1 MEQADAE
8 WGEAQGIIAA
18 QSVLIASQHRKLV
31 NFQRE
36 DEEASVPTAS
46 DPSASSSGS
55 SEDQRPPGGSPRPVT
70 PGRQA
75 WRRLRVKIARV
86 SHERKVEA
94 FEAGKALVTK
104 DLENSERIGARLV
117 HRVGGIR
124 PARKD
129 PVRELGRSFKRGINR
144 AIRDYLRRSAE
155 QLEQGGEAAE

>member
-1 MEQADAE
+1 MDAE

-36 DEEASVPTAS
+36 DEEASIPTAS
-46 DPSASSSGS
+46 GPSASSSGS
-55 SEDQRPPGGSPRPVT
+55 SEDQRPSGGAPRPVT

-94 FEAGKALVTK
+94 FEAGKAISGVASEWGRSWFIASEAFARLGRIRS
-104 DLENSERIGARLV
+104 ENSAARS
-117 HRVGGIR
+117 
-124 PARKD
+124 K
-129 PVRELGRSFKRGINR
+129 E
-144 AIRDYLRRSAE
+144 E
-155 QLEQGGEAAE
+155 